1 MTKEMKPHMPWV
13 VVGANE
19 ILRVTADGQFVWNAD
34 ADRMIKEGDFSFS
47 PALPHILSALRKR
60 EWVGLTDEEMSEA
73 MDYWSDDSRSAYG
86 GAFAADGEYVDMVS
100 TWRYIEAKLKEK
112 NT

>member
-60 EWVGLTDEEMSEA
+60 EWVGLTDEEVESLWSEWHDA
-73 MDYWSDDSRSAYG
+73 VCLDYK
-86 GAFAADGEYVDMVS
+86 
-100 TWRYIEAKLKEK
+100 TWGRAIEAKLKEK
-112 NT
+112 NA

>member
-1 MTKEMKPHMPWV
+1 VTKAKDSECELV

-60 EWVGLTDEEMSEA
+60 EWVGLTDEEAA
-73 MDYWSDDSRSAYG
+73 MCWSTSA
-86 GAFAADGEYVDMVS
+86 VQ
-100 TWRYIEAKLKEK
+100 TWKNFEAKLKEK

>member
-34 ADRMIKEGDFSFS
+34 ADRMIKEGDFSFN

-60 EWVGLTDEEMSEA
+60 EWVGLTDEEIKALAGWWPSYDEMPA
-73 MDYWSDDSRSAYG
+73 LMTLARD
-86 GAFAADGEYVDMVS
+86 
-100 TWRYIEAKLKEK
+100 IENSLKEK